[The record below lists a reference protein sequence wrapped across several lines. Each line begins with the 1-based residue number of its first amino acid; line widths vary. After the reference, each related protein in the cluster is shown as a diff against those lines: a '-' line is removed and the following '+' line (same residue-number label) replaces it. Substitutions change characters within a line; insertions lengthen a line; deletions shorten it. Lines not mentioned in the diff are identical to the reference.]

1 MGSELPAPVIGLD
14 DLLGG
19 IARGLVSAQGDL
31 DRAARETVDAT
42 VPVPDGEVHLRPLWF
57 VFERTTV
64 DFALSTFVSSG
75 TQLRCRALDPV
86 AVALR
91 GYSQSTGT
99 RVHIEIAPLHAD
111 VIRGEKMP

>member
-14 DLLGG
+14 ELLGG
-19 IARGLVSAQGDL
+19 IARGLVSAQSNL

-42 VPVPDGEVHLRPLWF
+42 APVANGEVHLRPLWF
-57 VFERTTV
+57 VFQRTTV
-64 DFALSTFVSSG
+64 DLALSTLVADG

-111 VIRGEKMP
+111 VIRGEEAP